1 MLQQVKI
8 YRPDEHGVLQI
19 VRTISRKEVVRMAEA
34 KITQS
39 KSNWKKKREV
49 KCDKSKQDSAMPTK
63 L

>member
-19 VRTISRKEVVRMAEA
+19 IRTISQKEVVRMAEA

-39 KSNWKKKREV
+39 KSNWKKKRET
-49 KCDKSKQDSAMPTK
+49 KRDKSKQVSAMPTE